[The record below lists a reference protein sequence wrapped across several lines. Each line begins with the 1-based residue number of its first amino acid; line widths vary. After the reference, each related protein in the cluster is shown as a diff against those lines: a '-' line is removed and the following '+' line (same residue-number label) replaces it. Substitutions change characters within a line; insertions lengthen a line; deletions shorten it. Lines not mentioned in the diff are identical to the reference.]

1 MRQSQSKRRK
11 KSWIF
16 WVTAI
21 VFSVWTFSLNEGLTN
36 LIVLNTEVQ
45 KERIPPK
52 VQYVKDKNGKRTI
65 QKTKK
70 YSKVIFYIHI
80 HKSAGSWM
88 CKQAYRNRMS
98 AAYESNCNVQQ
109 IGEKDS
115 IPSLVD
121 FANKTFYDFIATE
134 KEMYDNV
141 APEVYDYIV
150 TIRKSKNRYYS
161 HYRMVLRNKDKKK
174 DERDDDYEKDSLWL
188 WSGGLSS
195 DEDQDHPMKKLQQK
209 VARDKLRQQ
218 QQKEQKTLEKQQKKP
233 KYQPLQDFK
242 TWSEGQPDNWNV
254 RILCGRKCKSKY
266 KFQITPELF
275 RYTLQ
280 RLTVFKHILFVEQLD
295 ESYNRF
301 AANYG
306 WKQVENSN
314 VGKKVNY
321 PVSDVKQAQWDPMMS
336 ALDDALYEFAT
347 RLYKNQSS
355 ILWDGFSNQNQVE
368 HYFEFGPLVNCT
380 DICCGQCSPY

>member
-218 QQKEQKTLEKQQKKP
+218 QQKEQKALEKQQKKP

>member
-21 VFSVWTFSLNEGLTN
+21 ILSVWTFSLNEGLTN
-36 LIVLNTEVQ
+36 LVVLNTEVQ

-98 AAYESNCNVQQ
+98 AAYETNCNVQQ

-141 APEVYDYIV
+141 TPEVYDYIV

-174 DERDDDYEKDSLWL
+174 DKRDDDYEQDSLWL
-188 WSGGLSS
+188 WSGGLSI
-195 DEDQDHPMKKLQQK
+195 DEDQEHPMKKLQQK

-218 QQKEQKTLEKQQKKP
+218 QQKEQKALEKQQKKSP
-233 KYQPLQDFK
+233 YQPLQDFK

-321 PVSDVKQAQWDPMMS
+321 PVSDMEQAQWDPMMS

-347 RLYKNQSS
+347 RLYNNQSS